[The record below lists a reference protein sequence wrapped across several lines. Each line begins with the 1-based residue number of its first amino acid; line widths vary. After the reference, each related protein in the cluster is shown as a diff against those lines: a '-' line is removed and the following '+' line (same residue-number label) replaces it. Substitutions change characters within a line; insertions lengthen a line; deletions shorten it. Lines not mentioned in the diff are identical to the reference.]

1 VIGDSFEPRCL
12 GHGVDVAGA
21 SHFIHPRL
29 LF

>member
-1 VIGDSFEPRCL
+1 VIGDSFEPCRL
-12 GHGVDVAGA
+12 GHRVNVAGA